1 MRDWMHELRFHLRHE
16 PEDQRLRAE
25 LAGRTVVDTTR
36 PLLVWEPRR
45 VIPSYGVPVSDLRG
59 DLSPS
64 TAPGGDVAGVL
75 HPGIPFAVHST
86 PGQAFDLTVDGV
98 TRPGA
103 AFRPADP
110 DLDGVVLLDFD
121 AFDAWYAEDERLVAH
136 VRDPFHR
143 VEPRRSSRRVRIE
156 LDGAV
161 LAESDRATLVHET
174 QLPTRFYLPAEDV
187 VGETVPSG
195 LRTACAFKGEA
206 TYLSFV
212 VGGRVRKDLA
222 WSYAEPLAGV
232 EKIRGLVGF
241 YDVFVDGRR
250 RERPRTLLS
259 SALLDEMGVE
269 TSAETGAE
277 TA

>member
-36 PLLVWEPRR
+36 AVLVWEPRR
-45 VIPSYGVPVSDLRG
+45 VIPSYGVPIRDLRG
-59 DLSPS
+59 DLSAS
-64 TAPGGDVAGVL
+64 TASAGDVEGVL
-75 HPGIPFAVHST
+75 HPGIPFAVHTS

-103 AFRPADP
+103 VFRPADG
-110 DLDGVVLLDFD
+110 DLDGLVLLDFA

-136 VRDPFHR
+136 VRDPYHR

-156 LDGAV
+156 LDGVV
-161 LAESDRATLVHET
+161 LADSLRPTLVHET

-187 VGETVPSG
+187 VGETIDSE
-195 LRTACAFKGEA
+195 LRTLCAFKGEA
-206 TYLSFV
+206 SHLSFV

-222 WSYAEPLAGV
+222 WTYAEPLAGV

-241 YDVFVDGRR
+241 YDDVLDVFVDGRR
-250 RERPRTLLS
+250 RERPRTPMS
-259 SALLDEMGVE
+259 SALLDEVGLE
-269 TSAETGAE
+269 TTP
-277 TA
+277 